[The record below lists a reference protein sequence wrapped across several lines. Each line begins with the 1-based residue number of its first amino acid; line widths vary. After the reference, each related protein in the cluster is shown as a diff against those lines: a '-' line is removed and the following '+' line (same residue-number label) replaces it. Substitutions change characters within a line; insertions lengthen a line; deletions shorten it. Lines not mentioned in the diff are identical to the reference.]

1 MDLRTQVTEKI
12 LSLKNQL
19 EIQHPQMQV
28 LLREIW
34 KTLKDNPDQVT
45 LLEEEEIQT
54 IVAGLEK
61 QTQITLITKA
71 ITTKTKSLKSIT
83 LDDL

>member
-19 EIQHPQMQV
+19 EIQHPQMQF

>member
-61 QTQITLITKA
+61 QTQITLLTKA

>member
-19 EIQHPQMQV
+19 EIQHPQMQF

-61 QTQITLITKA
+61 QTQITLLTKA